1 MKKKIKYYSIAFF
14 ILLFL
19 LLLCA
24 EFFVRTRAPALNK
37 KDDLVGWRLIKNL
50 DLKFKVKD
58 LLGNKYLVNFQ
69 TNERGSRFYGK
80 EKGSEIKI
88 LAIGDSMTNG
98 PYASNDEMWFTY
110 FAKKI
115 EIRANKK
122 VYVEAI
128 GSAGYSNFQQY
139 LLAKE
144 ILKNYEPD
152 FVILQLCSTN
162 DFYNNSFEWESDG
175 IIRTQYVR
183 RPYLVNNE
191 IKYYDGYLKYIY
203 RSFVYEKIR
212 VVNRADWVVVLFES
226 IFYSYFYGIK
236 SAEDIVKNPDNL
248 NKYKKNSIL
257 TTDSIFFKFK
267 KLFPNK
273 SLYIFDACKDGHVYP
288 NNEWINIS
296 NKNDFIPL
304 DFFKEINFTKK
315 SYFID
320 GGHFNK
326 NGNKILGNEL
336 FKSFIKNSSKLGIY
350 K

>member
-1 MKKKIKYYSIAFF
+1 MKIKIKYYLIAFF

-19 LLLCA
+19 LLLCS
-24 EFFVRTRAPALNK
+24 ELFVRTRAPALNK

-50 DLKFKVKD
+50 DLKFNVKD
-58 LLGNKYLVNFQ
+58 LLGNKYPVNFQ
-69 TNERGSRFYGK
+69 TNKRGSRFYGD
-80 EKGSEIKI
+80 ETHSEIKI

-98 PYASNDEMWFTY
+98 PYASNNETWFTY
-110 FAKKI
+110 FAKNL
-115 EIRANKK
+115 EIKAKKK

-128 GSAGYSNFQQY
+128 GSAGYGNFQQY
-139 LLAKE
+139 ILTKE
-144 ILKNYEPD
+144 ILKNYNPD

-162 DFYNNSFEWESDG
+162 DFYNNSFEWETDG

-212 VVNRADWVVVLFES
+212 IVNRADWVVVLFES

-336 FKSFIKNSSKLGIY
+336 FKSFIKNSSKLDIY